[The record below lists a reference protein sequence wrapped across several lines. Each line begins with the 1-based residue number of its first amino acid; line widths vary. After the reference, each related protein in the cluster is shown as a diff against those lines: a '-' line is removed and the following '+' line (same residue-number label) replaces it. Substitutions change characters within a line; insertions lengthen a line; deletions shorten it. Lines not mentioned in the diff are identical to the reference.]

1 MNDIF
6 FTSDNHF
13 YHKRIKEFCP
23 NTRKGNSVE
32 EMNELMIQA
41 HNATVRR
48 NDTVYFLG
56 DFSFGTAEQTKGIIS
71 RLNGQKH
78 LIYGNHDKVIR
89 GDASIQRMFVS
100 INEYKKT
107 SVDKIG
113 AVMFHY
119 PMREWEQCH
128 RGYYHLFGHVHGSL
142 MDKPHGRSMD
152 VGIDTRPEGDMKPWH
167 WEEIHAILK
176 NQPILGHH

>member
-1 MNDIF
+1 
-6 FTSDNHF
+6 
-13 YHKRIKEFCP
+13 
-23 NTRKGNSVE
+23 
-32 EMNELMIQA
+32 MNELMIQA

-56 DFSFGTAEQTKGIIS
+56 DFSFGTAEQTKGIIA

-89 GDASIQRMFVS
+89 GDLSIQNMFESVQD
-100 INEYKKT
+100 YKKT

-113 AVMFHY
+113 AVLFHY

-128 RGYYHLFGHVHGSL
+128 RGYYHLHGHTHGSL
-142 MDKPHGRSMD
+142 PMKGRSFD
-152 VGIDTRPEGDMKPWH
+152 VGIDNRDSCDMKPWH
-167 WEEIHAILK
+167 WDELHKILK
-176 NQPILGHH
+176 TQPIIGHHNN